1 MHCTHTVSLV
11 LAGIGRWRVVPT
23 FGALVHGALGFVLC
37 LLPLLAGAQTLRFT
51 QALAVAA
58 DTEYFP
64 AELPQVQTVE
74 LPDDWASSRPDSSGR
89 VWYRLASTPM
99 PCAPAASCRRCTSN
113 APAAPWR
120 CG

>member
-74 LPDDWASSRPDSSGR
+74 LPDDWASSRPDQVGP
-89 VWYRLASTPM
+89 VWYRLTFDADAGANQTHGV
-99 PCAPAASCRRCTSN
+99 AAVHV
-113 APAAPWR
+113 W
-120 CG
+120 